1 MSGGE
6 GKPVQVDTI
15 GLDIAKNVFQIHGV
29 DAKGREVLRKRL
41 RRSQMTDFFS
51 NIPACLI
58 GMESTGGAH
67 FWARVL
73 STFGHTVRLIAPQ
86 LVKPYLKHGAK
97 NDANDAAAICEAVS
111 RPSMRFVPQK
121 TVGQQDMQCI
131 HRVRSRLIGCR
142 TQLTNQIRG
151 LLIEYG
157 VTIPEHLSQVRKAL
171 PQLTDETEQRLS
183 ATAKSLFRGLYAEL
197 CALEE
202 RIEDMEIRVNQ
213 AFRDDALCRRIGEV
227 EGIGPVT
234 ATAVVAAI
242 SNGSTFDNGRQF
254 AAWLG
259 LVPRQHSSGD
269 KQRLLGITKR
279 GDPYLRTLLIH
290 GARSV
295 VFRCAGKTDPRSQ
308 WISEK
313 TKKLGVTK
321 ACVAVAN
328 KNARIVWA
336 LLAKGE
342 PYRRAAA

>member
-1 MSGGE
+1 M
-6 GKPVQVDTI
+6 QVTTV

-29 DAKGREVLRKRL
+29 DAKGCAVLRKRL
-41 RRSQMTDFFS
+41 RRSQLTDFFA
-51 NIPACLI
+51 NLPVCVI
-58 GMESTGGAH
+58 GMESTRGAH

-73 STFGHTVRLIAPQ
+73 GSFGHTIRLIAPQ
-86 LVKPYLKHGAK
+86 FVKPYLKHGAK
-97 NDANDAAAICEAVS
+97 NDPNDAAAICEAVS
-111 RPSMRFVPQK
+111 RPHMRFVPQK
-121 TVGQQDMQCI
+121 TVEQQDLQCI

-142 TQLTNQIRG
+142 TQLCNQVRG
-151 LLIEYG
+151 LLSEYG
-157 VTIPEHLSQVRKAL
+157 IDIPMHLSQVRKAL
-171 PQLTDETEQRLS
+171 AEVIDEGEDRLTDS
-183 ATAKSLFRGLYAEL
+183 AKSLFASLYEEL
-197 CALEE
+197 QALDT
-202 RIEDMEIRVNQ
+202 RIEELEQRVNR
-213 AFRDDALCRRIGEV
+213 AFRRDPLCQRIAEV

-242 SNGSTFDNGRQF
+242 ANGRTFDNGRQF

-290 GARSV
+290 GARSI
-295 VFRCAGKTDPRSQ
+295 VFRCPSKADSRSR
-308 WISEK
+308 WIAEK

-328 KNARIVWA
+328 KNARIIWA
-336 LLAKGE
+336 LLAKDE